1 MSTMNTDDLIA
12 ALSRDARQ
20 TGPAVHRRI
29 AIALAVAA
37 VTAFA
42 LLMASLGV
50 RPDLTAASRTMLFD
64 LKMLLVATLAVA
76 AFAMVRAAARP
87 EAELPKVVLLVPI
100 LLIVFGIGHEIA
112 MQAPGNL
119 SMRLVGKNW
128 RVCLVAIPLLGLL
141 PLAAI
146 LTAMTAAA
154 PRNATLAGAL
164 SGFAAG
170 AVAAL
175 FYGLHCTDDSPLF
188 VVTWYSLAIGMLTA
202 AGAAIGRRVL
212 AW

>member
-1 MSTMNTDDLIA
+1 MSPMKTDDLIA
-12 ALSRDARQ
+12 TLARDARQ

-29 AIALAVAA
+29 AIALAIAA

-42 LLMASLGV
+42 LMMASLGV
-50 RPDLTAASRTMLFD
+50 RPDLAAASTTMLFT

-76 AFAMVRAAARP
+76 AFALVRASARP
-87 EAELPKVVLLVPI
+87 EAELPKIVLLVPV

-112 MQAPGNL
+112 TQLPANL
-119 SMRLVGKNW
+119 PARLVGRNW

-170 AVAAL
+170 AIAAV

-188 VVTWYSLAIGMLTA
+188 VATWYSLAIGMLTL
-202 AGAAIGRRVL
+202 AGAAVGRRLL

>member
-1 MSTMNTDDLIA
+1 MSTMNTDDLIT

>member
-1 MSTMNTDDLIA
+1 MKPMNTDDLIS
-12 ALSRDARQ
+12 ALSRDAGQ
-20 TGPAVHRRI
+20 AGPTVHRRI

-37 VTAFA
+37 VAAFGLLTA
-42 LLMASLGV
+42 SIGV
-50 RPDLTAASRTMLFD
+50 RPDLAAASTTMLFT

-76 AFAMVRAAARP
+76 AFALVRASARP
-87 EAELPKVVLLVPI
+87 EAELPKVVLLVPA
-100 LLIVFGIGHEIA
+100 LLVVFGIGHEIA
-112 MQAPGNL
+112 TQLPANL
-119 SMRLVGKNW
+119 PARLVGRNW

-146 LTAMTAAA
+146 LTAMSAAA
-154 PRNATLAGAL
+154 PRNATLAGAF

-188 VVTWYSLAIGMLTA
+188 VVTWYSLAIGMLTV
-202 AGAAIGRRVL
+202 AGAAVGRRIL